1 MGITKLEKDNQ
12 AILQID
18 GSLTMEHLNDLK
30 EALIACYDEYS
41 GVVLDLK
48 NVNECD
54 TAGIQLLW
62 STRKTA
68 TYKSK
73 SFSINAASDAI
84 KNAAER
90 IGIGL

>member
-1 MGITKLEKDNQ
+1 MGFTKQEKDQ
-12 AILQID
+12 TVILKID
-18 GSLTMEHLNDLK
+18 GPLTIDNLKHLK
-30 EALIACYDEYS
+30 EELITCYDEYS
-41 GVVLDLK
+41 GIVLDLK

-62 STRKTA
+62 ATRKTA
-68 TYKSK
+68 TYKNK
-73 SFSINAASDAI
+73 SFSIQSPSESI